1 MKRILNLFSAFSMAF
16 SMAFTSAAENY
27 EPPKTA
33 FGVPDVQG
41 IWTYETRTSLQRP
54 EIYEGAL
61 EIDEETMLAKMV
73 STQEYNKF
81 LAETGAEGPTGGA
94 VGAYNDFWF
103 APGNALAVMNGMYRT
118 SLIVDPA
125 DGQIP

>member
-1 MKRILNLFSAFSMAF
+1 MKRILNLFAAF

-61 EIDEETMLAKMV
+61 EIDEQTMLAKMI
-73 STQEYNKF
+73 STSSTMSFSQRRAPRAPPAARWVPITIF
-81 LAETGAEGPTGGA
+81 GLPLATH
-94 VGAYNDFWF
+94 WR
-103 APGNALAVMNGMYRT
+103 L
-118 SLIVDPA
+118 
-125 DGQIP
+125 

>member
-1 MKRILNLFSAFSMAF
+1 MKKTLNLFAALLMSLG
-16 SMAFTSAAENY
+16 MAFTSAAENY

-54 EIYEGAL
+54 EIYDGAL
-61 EIDEETMLAKMV
+61 EIDEETMLTKMI

-94 VGAYNDFWF
+94 VGAYKSSC
-103 APGNALAVMNGMYRT
+103 ALR
-118 SLIVDPA
+118 
-125 DGQIP
+125 

>member
-1 MKRILNLFSAFSMAF
+1 MKRILNLFAALLMSFGMAC
-16 SMAFTSAAENY
+16 TNAAENY
-27 EPPKTA
+27 QPPKTA

-41 IWTYETRTSLQRP
+41 VWTYETRTSLQRP

-81 LAETGAEGPTGGA
+81 LAETGVGPHWWRGGC
-94 VGAYNDFWF
+94 
-103 APGNALAVMNGMYRT
+103 L
-118 SLIVDPA
+118 
-125 DGQIP
+125 